1 MPMLDATT
9 KAPATDDQLATHLA
23 LYARLDNAERAAQ
36 LRTCTS
42 TFAEWEGV
50 APNMYVPMSDIY
62 SWAHMVATFD
72 VSMDTNIWQAHLIQ
86 FTQIDR
92 VLSTVFDYVEKVPYS
107 TPGEWEDALTQAAL
121 KVPADKSDDLK
132 CATLA

>member
-1 MPMLDATT
+1 MPMLNPTD
-9 KAPATDDQLATHLA
+9 KAPAADDQLATHKA

-42 TFAEWEGV
+42 AFAEWEGV
-50 APNMYVPMSDIY
+50 APNIYMPMSDMY
-62 SWAHMVATFD
+62 SWAHMVGGFD
-72 VSMDTNIWQAHLIQ
+72 VSMDTNIWQEHLIHFAQ
-86 FTQIDR
+86 VDR
-92 VLSTVFDYVEKVPYS
+92 VLSTAFEFVEKVPYS